1 MKNKIALLIILIIF
15 PIYLLISLYFLD
27 RNYFVCPIEYKKDI
41 IIRSDRRG
49 DGFFAANRNGN
60 RMHEGIDLFAQA
72 GTPVL
77 AARSGKV
84 IAATG
89 NNGMGNYVIIRHAD
103 NIATIYGHLSRIYVG
118 KGQFVRQ
125 GQIIGAVG
133 KTGNANYRDIQP
145 HLHFEVRKNSFPQ
158 DPLDYLE

>member
-1 MKNKIALLIILIIF
+1 MKNKTALLIILIIF

-41 IIRSDRRG
+41 IIRSDSRG

-60 RMHEGIDLFAQA
+60 RVHEGIDLFAQA